1 VTPRERLVATA
12 TRLFCQR
19 GVHVGLDRIT
29 AEADV
34 ALMTVYRHF
43 GGKQGLL
50 AAALARWSDQ
60 WLQRMRERLDRAGMD
75 PRSPLEGLWEAL
87 EEWFATDDFSGSLI
101 DDAARE
107 LRNAPA
113 HPAHQV
119 ITAHHRE
126 TRRLLT
132 DLAELAGVVILGAWR
147 SSWSCSSRVPW
158 SSPSGIVEPPRPGS
172 AGSATPPSRS
182 AATLY
187 QAGRGSWWWRLSGT
201 VELAVA
207 GSGEKGPPLRL
218 GEGKHLAL
226 PILGVADRHQ
236 AVQEGHL
243 DAVRRGT
250 VGRSAPV
257 VGLNRRARVSSSEN
271 HNVVITTVKLG

>member
-132 DLAELAGVVILGAWR
+132 DLAELAGVRDPRGLALQLELLIEGAVVVAVRDRGTATARVRRLGNAALAV
-147 SSWSCSSRVPW
+147 SRDVV
-158 SSPSGIVEPPRPGS
+158 SGRPRELVVAPLRNSRTRRRGLRRERP
-172 AGSATPPSRS
+172 ATP
-182 AATLY
+182 
-187 QAGRGSWWWRLSGT
+187 AG
-201 VELAVA
+201 
-207 GSGEKGPPLRL
+207 
-218 GEGKHLAL
+218 
-226 PILGVADRHQ
+226 
-236 AVQEGHL
+236 
-243 DAVRRGT
+243 
-250 VGRSAPV
+250 
-257 VGLNRRARVSSSEN
+257 
-271 HNVVITTVKLG
+271 